1 MLDDKA
7 LANKS
12 EWYFKEFLTSNNK
25 FKKLA
30 FFRRT
35 PGGAL
40 MIFKIM
46 HYYFLNKDLH
56 VEELVKQ
63 IPTSIVSRPSIF
75 SYIDSAVEHSILV
88 KGEGIDDKRT
98 KTIKPSDSMIKEYK
112 QWMLELGN

>member
-1 MLDDKA
+1 MLEDKVIA
-7 LANKS
+7 DRS
-12 EWYFKEFLTSNNK
+12 EQFFKEFITNNNR

-40 MIFKIM
+40 MMFKIM
-46 HYYFLNKDLH
+46 HHYFLNRDLH

-63 IPTSIVSRPSIF
+63 IPTAIISRPSVF
-75 SYIDSAVEHSILV
+75 SYIDSAVDHGIVV
-88 KGEGIDDKRT
+88 KGEGKDDKRT

-112 QWMLELGN
+112 QWLLELDN